1 MKAKLVMVMIGT
13 VLTGVI
19 CLVLAV
25 IFAAMAISA
34 TSIGTALWYGV
45 LALVET
51 GSVVYTAYQITK
63 TIKEWF

>member
-1 MKAKLVMVMIGT
+1 MKAKLVMLMIGT

-25 IFAAMAISA
+25 IFAAMAISV
-34 TSIGTALWYGV
+34 TSIGTAFWHGV